1 MKVKKWHKA
10 KVLSYT
16 HMTAITSYYGL
27 LLLFVVFNAQLPQV
41 AITFKLLIT
50 SLQIS
55 PLLLFI
61 RGLHLVHI
69 RSIIWLCFISLTYFI
84 HGVLK
89 TIRDV
94 QTIFGWTETILS
106 LVLFVTLAIS
116 AKGNINLME
125 K

>member
-1 MKVKKWHKA
+1 MKVKKWHKT

-16 HMTAITSYYGL
+16 HMSAITSYYGL
-27 LLLFVVFNAQLPQV
+27 LLLFVVYNAQLPQV

-89 TIRDV
+89 TISDI

-116 AKGNINLME
+116 AKGNINLMG

>member
-1 MKVKKWHKA
+1 MKVNKWHKTNL
-10 KVLSYT
+10 LSYT
-16 HMTAITSYYGL
+16 HMTAIISYYGL

-41 AITFKLLIT
+41 AITSKLLIT

-89 TIRDV
+89 TISGV

-106 LVLFVTLAIS
+106 LTMFVTLAIS

>member
-1 MKVKKWHKA
+1 MKAKKWHKA
-10 KVLSYT
+10 KLLGYT
-16 HMTAITSYYGL
+16 HMTAIISYYGL

-89 TIRDV
+89 TISDI

>member
-1 MKVKKWHKA
+1 MKVQNCHNA
-10 KVLSYT
+10 KLLYYT
-16 HMTAITSYYGL
+16 HMTAIISYYGL
-27 LLLFVVFNAQLPQV
+27 LLLFVVVNAQLPQI
-41 AITFKLLIT
+41 AITSKLLIA
-50 SLQIS
+50 SLQVS

-89 TIRDV
+89 TISDI

-116 AKGNINLME
+116 AKGNINLMG

>member
-10 KVLSYT
+10 KLLSYT
-16 HMTAITSYYGL
+16 HMTAIISYYGL

-89 TIRDV
+89 TISGV

-106 LVLFVTLAIS
+106 LTMFVTLAIS

>member
-1 MKVKKWHKA
+1 MKVNKWHKTNL
-10 KVLSYT
+10 LSYT
-16 HMTAITSYYGL
+16 HMTAIISYYGL

-61 RGLHLVHI
+61 RGLHLVHT

-89 TIRDV
+89 TISDI